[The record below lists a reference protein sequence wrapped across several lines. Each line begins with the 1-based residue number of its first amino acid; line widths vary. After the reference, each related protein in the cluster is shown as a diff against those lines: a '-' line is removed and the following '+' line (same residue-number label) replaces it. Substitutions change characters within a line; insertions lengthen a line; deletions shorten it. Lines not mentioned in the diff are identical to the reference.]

1 MINGITFEISLTI
14 KKYIMKST
22 ILENSQKSTG
32 KKAMK
37 FFGLFLLVF
46 SMFALSSC
54 RSDDDPVD
62 NDFFAGT
69 YKGNISYFDGSS
81 TITKDNGSVFVTK
94 IASGT
99 KYNFRFS
106 DGIPDLN
113 GVEFKQE
120 GDNVLVMVGSTE
132 SAYIRIDNNTL
143 KIAYTRDGKIWTANG
158 TR

>member
-1 MINGITFEISLTI
+1 
-14 KKYIMKST
+14 MKST
-22 ILENSQKSTG
+22 ILENNQKSTV
-32 KKAMK
+32 KKMMK

-46 SMFALSSC
+46 SIFAMSSC

-158 TR
+158 SR

>member
-1 MINGITFEISLTI
+1 
-14 KKYIMKST
+14 MKST
-22 ILENSQKSTG
+22 ILENNQKSTV
-32 KKAMK
+32 KNVMK

-46 SMFALSSC
+46 SIFAMSSC

-143 KIAYTRDGKIWTANG
+143 KIAYTRDGKIWTASG
-158 TR
+158 SR

>member
-1 MINGITFEISLTI
+1 
-14 KKYIMKST
+14 MKST
-22 ILENSQKSTG
+22 ILENNRKSTV
-32 KKAMK
+32 KKVMK

-46 SMFALSSC
+46 SIFAMSSC

-158 TR
+158 SR

>member
-1 MINGITFEISLTI
+1 MKLTV
-14 KKYIMKST
+14 
-22 ILENSQKSTG
+22 LENSKKSAI
-32 KKAMK
+32 KNVVK
-37 FFGLFLLVF
+37 FLGLFLLVF
-46 SMFALSSC
+46 TLFAVSSC
-54 RSDDDPVD
+54 RRDDDPVD

-69 YKGNISYFDGSS
+69 YKGKISYNDGSS

-113 GVEFKQE
+113 GVEFKKE
-120 GDNVLVMVGSTE
+120 GDNVLIMVGG
-132 SAYIRIDNNTL
+132 SATSYIRIDNKDL
-143 KIAYTRDGKIWTANG
+143 KILYMSNGKTWTANG

>member
-1 MINGITFEISLTI
+1 
-14 KKYIMKST
+14 MKST
-22 ILENSQKSTG
+22 ILENNQKSTVN
-32 KKAMK
+32 KVMK
-37 FFGLFLLVF
+37 FFGLFLLAF
-46 SMFALSSC
+46 SIFAISSC

-132 SAYIRIDNNTL
+132 SVYIRIDNNTL

-158 TR
+158 SR

>member
-1 MINGITFEISLTI
+1 
-14 KKYIMKST
+14 MKST
-22 ILENSQKSTG
+22 ILENNQKSTL
-32 KKAMK
+32 KNVMK

-46 SMFALSSC
+46 SMFAMSSC

-113 GVEFKQE
+113 GVEFNQE

-132 SAYIRIDNNTL
+132 SAYITIDNNTL

-158 TR
+158 SR

>member
-1 MINGITFEISLTI
+1 
-14 KKYIMKST
+14 MKST
-22 ILENSQKSTG
+22 ILKNNQKSTV
-32 KKAMK
+32 KNVMK

-46 SMFALSSC
+46 SIFAMSSC

-158 TR
+158 SR

>member
-1 MINGITFEISLTI
+1 MKLTV
-14 KKYIMKST
+14 
-22 ILENSQKSTG
+22 LENSKKSAIKSTL
-32 KKAMK
+32 K
-37 FFGLFLLVF
+37 FLGLFLLVF
-46 SMFALSSC
+46 LLFAISSC

-69 YKGNISYFDGSS
+69 YKGKISYNDGSS

-113 GVEFKQE
+113 GIEFKKE
-120 GDNVLVMVGSTE
+120 GDNVLIMVGG
-132 SAYIRIDNNTL
+132 SATSYIRIDNKDL
-143 KIAYTRDGKIWTANG
+143 KILYMSNGKTWTANG